1 MKSYE
6 IRKLPETDDLE
17 FYVDCEFQASW
28 SLKAYEKNSSSML
41 RDMFNI
47 VRDIGEKDC
56 QQKIKNVLG
65 VK

>member
-6 IRKLPETDDLE
+6 ICKLPETDDLE
-17 FYVDCEFQASW
+17 FYVDGEFQASW

-47 VRDIGEKDC
+47 VRGIGEKDC

-65 VK
+65 VN